1 MTDHA
6 CGPLAPCL
14 VMLTPA
20 DGTGSAWTVAEAD
33 PRQPQIL
40 VTDQGLTRG
49 DGLFETALAVP
60 DDAGHLRVRKLE
72 AHLQRLAGSAA
83 ALRLPVPGADD
94 WRAAIETALR
104 GFAAH
109 ARAAGS
115 LDARGVV
122 RLTATSGPEPA
133 EERPGGASAWVLVSP
148 APAPDPELRDR
159 GLDALLLDRGLD
171 SRSAERAP
179 WLLTEAKTLSYAINM
194 AALRHAREQG
204 ADDVVFVSADGQLLE
219 GPTSTMLLARRD
231 RQGRRELVTPLRRQG
246 ILAGTSQAVVFA
258 GAEAAGW
265 RLGYGPLVPADLLG
279 GQDAR
284 VEGVWLVSSVRGL
297 MPVRSLRG
305 EGVDIPQLPV
315 DAELTATLEGY
326 LRQDLPAG
334 PHGSASG

>member
-104 GFAAH
+104 P
-109 ARAAGS
+109 S
-115 LDARGVV
+115 L
-122 RLTATSGPEPA
+122 
-133 EERPGGASAWVLVSP
+133 
-148 APAPDPELRDR
+148 
-159 GLDALLLDRGLD
+159 
-171 SRSAERAP
+171 
-179 WLLTEAKTLSYAINM
+179 I
-194 AALRHAREQG
+194 H
-204 ADDVVFVSADGQLLE
+204 
-219 GPTSTMLLARRD
+219 
-231 RQGRRELVTPLRRQG
+231 
-246 ILAGTSQAVVFA
+246 I
-258 GAEAAGW
+258 
-265 RLGYGPLVPADLLG
+265 
-279 GQDAR
+279 
-284 VEGVWLVSSVRGL
+284 
-297 MPVRSLRG
+297 
-305 EGVDIPQLPV
+305 
-315 DAELTATLEGY
+315 
-326 LRQDLPAG
+326 
-334 PHGSASG
+334 